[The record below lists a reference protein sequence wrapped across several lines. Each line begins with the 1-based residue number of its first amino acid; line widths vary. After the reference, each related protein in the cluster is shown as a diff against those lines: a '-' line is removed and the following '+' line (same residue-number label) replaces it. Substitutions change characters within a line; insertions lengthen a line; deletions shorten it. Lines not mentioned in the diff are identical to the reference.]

1 MRWCDN
7 LPRLPKASI
16 CQNENRVF
24 HLPDSSEGETMK
36 NLLSTL
42 SLLAVLSSVGTA
54 IAGANDPLFI
64 NMTTDDDH
72 RATMAIGFGVK
83 QHALGHPLTLF
94 LNDKGVQIASKANAG
109 KFADQ
114 QKELVEA
121 MAKGATVIACPLCMK
136 HYGVKE
142 SDLLPGIKVGKP
154 ELTGGALFKDN
165 TKTLTW

>member
-1 MRWCDN
+1 
-7 LPRLPKASI
+7 
-16 CQNENRVF
+16 
-24 HLPDSSEGETMK
+24 MK

-54 IAGANDPLFI
+54 FAGAGDPLFI
-64 NMTTDDDH
+64 NMTTDDGH

-83 QHALGHPLTLF
+83 QHDLGHPLTLF
-94 LNDKGVQIASKANAG
+94 LNDKGVLVASKANAG

-114 QKELVEA
+114 QKVLVEA

-136 HYGVKE
+136 HYGIKE
-142 SDLLPGIKVGKP
+142 SDLLPGIQVGKP

>member
-1 MRWCDN
+1 
-7 LPRLPKASI
+7 
-16 CQNENRVF
+16 
-24 HLPDSSEGETMK
+24 MK
-36 NLLSTL
+36 TLLSTL
-42 SLLAVLSSVGTA
+42 SLLAVLSTA
-54 IAGANDPLFI
+54 GSAFAGANDPLFI
-64 NMTTDDDH
+64 NMTTDDGH

-94 LNDKGVQIASKANAG
+94 LNDKGVQVASKANAG

-114 QKELVEA
+114 QKVIVEA

-142 SDLLPGIKVGKP
+142 SDLLPGIQVGKP